1 MKSPEMELL
10 FPVGNP
16 CEICYRPI
24 KLHHPVAGF
33 SYGIAG
39 VWLDENGQKVGNL
52 LLPDVSCDYLFVSRL
67 AAKCTAQQLDPD
79 QLLELLNKV
88 FV

>member
-1 MKSPEMELL
+1 MTSPEMELL
-10 FPVGNP
+10 FPAEKP
-16 CEICYRPI
+16 CAIRYKPI
-24 KLHHPVAGF
+24 KLYHPVAGF
-33 SYGIAG
+33 AYGIEG
-39 VWLDENGQKVGNL
+39 TWTDENEQKVGSL

-88 FV
+88 FI

>member
-1 MKSPEMELL
+1 MKWPEMELL
-10 FPVGNP
+10 FPEGMP
-16 CEICYRPI
+16 CRIQYRPI
-24 KLHHPVAGF
+24 KLHHLVAGF

-39 VWLDENGQKVGNL
+39 EWLNENEQKIGGL
-52 LLPDVSCDYLFVSRL
+52 LLPDVSCDYLLVSRL

-88 FV
+88 FI